1 MYAGWMTITGI
12 VLASGMWLAWE
23 GVNAKEHCAAF
34 ARYRTLAIVGALLA
48 LAALGLAAMGYVA
61 FSDADH
67 SNGTLIALIA
77 FPAAGALGIGAI
89 AVIQAALQ
97 LRRKVAATDCA

>member
-23 GVNAKEHCAAF
+23 GVHAQEHCSAF
-34 ARYRTLAIVGALLA
+34 TRYRTIGFVGVLLA
-48 LAALGLAAMGYVA
+48 LAAIGLAAMGYVA
-61 FSDADH
+61 FNSADQ

-77 FPAAGALGIGAI
+77 FPAAVALGIGAA
-89 AVIQAALQ
+89 AVLQAAWH
-97 LRRKVAATDCA
+97 LRRKVATAGCA